1 MSARPEDLDA
11 VARAI
16 VDADRYM
23 TIGTADRDGVPWVS
37 PVWYAPDGDAEF
49 LWVSDPAA
57 RHSRNLAARP
67 RTSLVI
73 FDSHAPVGTG
83 RAVYAAGIGEPVPD
97 ADLDR
102 CVASFSRR
110 SEAQRAAA
118 WTRADVVA
126 PARVRDGER
135 VLPRRARR
143 APAGA

>member
-1 MSARPEDLDA
+1 
-11 VARAI
+11 
-16 VDADRYM
+16 M

-126 PARVRDGER
+126 PARVRLYRATASACFLGER
-135 VLPRRARR
+135 DVRRPVRLGPRG
-143 APAGA
+143 PS